1 MNHRF
6 RAFRHRDF
14 RLFFSVQLVSLVG
27 SWMQNLAQGWLLWRL
42 TGSSWF
48 LGLLGFFQM
57 GPVLLFG
64 LPSGIVADR
73 FDRYRL
79 VLLTQSLACIQAA
92 ALALL
97 TLGGV
102 IRVWHLLALAA
113 FLGLVNTFDMTARQ
127 AFLVRMVGPVDLPNA
142 IALNSVLFNGA
153 RIVGPAI
160 AGWVVERYGESACF
174 AANAVSFLVVLGGL
188 LLMRVERDAPD
199 KATTGAWSQLREG
212 LVFAY
217 RHPEIRG
224 ILTILAGA
232 ACFGMAYLFFLPA
245 VAGEVLGLGARG
257 MGMLLTLAGIGA
269 IGGALF
275 MAGYR
280 HPDRLLR
287 LARASA
293 FAFGLGLAAFG
304 LSRSPGLSCLLLV
317 PVGFGMMTSMSC
329 ANMLIQN
336 QAPEALRGRLVSLY
350 IFAFG
355 GLSPVG
361 SLLLGA
367 LSRWIGVQAAL
378 TVGGLV
384 TAAVAISVRVG
395 RNAAPGPEAGSRSA

>member
-1 MNHRF
+1 
-6 RAFRHRDF
+6 
-14 RLFFSVQLVSLVG
+14 
-27 SWMQNLAQGWLLWRL
+27 MQNLAQGWLIWRL
-42 TGSSWF
+42 TGSSWT

-79 VLLTQSLACIQAA
+79 VLVTQSLACIQAVV
-92 ALALL
+92 LALL
-97 TLGGV
+97 TVGGV
-102 IRVWHLLALAA
+102 VRVWHLLALAA

-127 AFLVRMVGPVDLPNA
+127 AFLVRMVGPADLPNA

-160 AGWVVERYGESACF
+160 AGWVVERYGEGACF

-188 LLMRVERDAPD
+188 LLIRAERGAPD
-199 KATTGAWSQLREG
+199 RSLTGAWSQLREG

-224 ILTILAGA
+224 ILEILAGA

-280 HPDRLLR
+280 HTDRLLR
-287 LARASA
+287 LARTSA
-293 FAFGLGLAAFG
+293 VAFGLGLAIFG
-304 LSRSPGLSCLLLV
+304 LSSSAWLSCLLLL

-336 QAPEALRGRLVSLY
+336 QAPEMLRGRLVSLY
-350 IFAFG
+350 IFTFG
-355 GLSPVG
+355 GLSPIG
-361 SLLLGA
+361 SLLLGGV
-367 LSRWIGVQAAL
+367 SRWLGVQAAIAF
-378 TVGGLV
+378 GGLI
-384 TAAVAISVRVG
+384 TAVIALSVRLARRSG
-395 RNAAPGPEAGSRSA
+395 PAPEAPGTAFPRRAPPTQS